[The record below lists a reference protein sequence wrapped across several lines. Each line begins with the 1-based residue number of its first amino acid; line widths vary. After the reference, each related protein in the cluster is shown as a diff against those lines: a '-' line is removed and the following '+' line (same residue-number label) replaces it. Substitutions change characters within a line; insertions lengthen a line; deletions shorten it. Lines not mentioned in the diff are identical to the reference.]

1 MSEADPQAD
10 VETPGPS
17 PFAEQLRV
25 SSPFAEQFRVPQ
37 FGIIHLLIWS
47 TVTAVLLKYY
57 LAIADESSFQESPVQ
72 LWLIRISQSLSAILV
87 GSIVI
92 GSGILIRARCYKMLR
107 RLQPGHWLVLV
118 VTFGAL
124 LNLIAWP
131 IYRHFLR
138 ASSTSVWGYILGT
151 TIAGS
156 LTAAAYA
163 VATVQLRDARRWKFF
178 FAVKVLGEVATVILG
193 LASLALSMLF
203 HGRYSN
209 LFFLSQGYWSIGAAA
224 ILVMLLVVTIMDVPI
239 RASRDWLHWL
249 GITVL
254 VAGYAMSL
262 AWQAYYTFFRT
273 SL

>member
-118 VTFGAL
+118 VTFRAL

-138 ASSTSVWGYILGT
+138 EFDVGLGLHSRHDDCRQPDC
-151 TIAGS
+151 GR
-156 LTAAAYA
+156 LCGRNRA
-163 VATVQLRDARRWKFF
+163 VARRQTMEVLLRREGPR
-178 FAVKVLGEVATVILG
+178 
-193 LASLALSMLF
+193 
-203 HGRYSN
+203 
-209 LFFLSQGYWSIGAAA
+209 
-224 ILVMLLVVTIMDVPI
+224 
-239 RASRDWLHWL
+239 
-249 GITVL
+249 
-254 VAGYAMSL
+254 
-262 AWQAYYTFFRT
+262 
-273 SL
+273 

>member
-118 VTFGAL
+118 VTFGAAQPDCVANLPAL
-124 LNLIAWP
+124 LA
-131 IYRHFLR
+131 RVRRRF
-138 ASSTSVWGYILGT
+138 G
-151 TIAGS
+151 
-156 LTAAAYA
+156 
-163 VATVQLRDARRWKFF
+163 ATFSARR
-178 FAVKVLGEVATVILG
+178 LP
-193 LASLALSMLF
+193 
-203 HGRYSN
+203 
-209 LFFLSQGYWSIGAAA
+209 AA
-224 ILVMLLVVTIMDVPI
+224 
-239 RASRDWLHWL
+239 
-249 GITVL
+249 
-254 VAGYAMSL
+254 
-262 AWQAYYTFFRT
+262 
-273 SL
+273 